1 MCCRMQFKA
10 AISFSKRISYQLFII
25 SFKSIENQ
33 QDDASDTGDLLD
45 DADENTETDRD
56 EEELQQLS

>member
-45 DADENTETDRD
+45 DAEENTETDRD